1 MLGFS
6 HTLNVMYRVR
16 AGTVEGVCVCVCVWV
31 CVCVCV
37 HAHIGMC

>member
-16 AGTVEGVCVCVCVWV
+16 AGAVEDV

-37 HAHIGMC
+37 HAHIGTCQSTF